1 MYQDLSFEDLLK
13 PVGYNTAEILI
24 ADDCQLNIV
33 AVRSLLLQF
42 DCRSD
47 FCNDGQEA
55 IEAVKARY

>member
-13 PVGYNTAEILI
+13 PISDNTAEILI

-42 DCRSD
+42 DCKSD
-47 FCNDGQEA
+47 FCNDG
-55 IEAVKARY
+55 